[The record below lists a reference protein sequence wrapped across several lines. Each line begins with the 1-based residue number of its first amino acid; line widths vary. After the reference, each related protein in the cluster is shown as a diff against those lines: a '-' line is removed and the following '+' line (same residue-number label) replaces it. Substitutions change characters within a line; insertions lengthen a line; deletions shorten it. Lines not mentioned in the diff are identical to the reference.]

1 MSSPHASRGH
11 YESLLLLKS
20 LQSATEL
27 GPGRLA
33 EAAQHLKRQAGLVQ
47 QRLQRQAQ
55 RIAAGLQL
63 GQGACAQ
70 QPTAAF
76 CSVSLSGD
84 RKRKRKVWLPD
95 PVADLSEWSNS
106 KHAHSS
112 DSLPPP
118 SPENDRHLLSEVR
131 CPDRFMALSSQ
142 HCESRCC
149 TVDKMILSMP
159 SFARKQA
166 E

>member
-1 MSSPHASRGH
+1 MSNPHASRGH
-11 YESLLLLKS
+11 YESLLLLKT

-27 GPGRLA
+27 SPGRLA

-55 RIAAGLQL
+55 RIAAGIQL
-63 GQGACAQ
+63 GQGASTQ

-76 CSVSLSGD
+76 CSASLSVD
-84 RKRKRKVWLPD
+84 RKRKRKGWLPD

-112 DSLPPP
+112 DTLPPP

-131 CPDRFMALSSQ
+131 C
-142 HCESRCC
+142 
-149 TVDKMILSMP
+149 
-159 SFARKQA
+159 
-166 E
+166 